1 MHMNLNLHE
10 YRSEKPVDRRQM
22 TALKSIMADKGV
34 NFKSAS
40 AHLRRP
46 DEYTVILDVGAI
58 PEEQSVRIVSAI
70 RGLLGGIGFQ
80 EVDRTLLSDEHA
92 EKTIAEDRTPHE
104 PQN

>member
-1 MHMNLNLHE
+1 MNGNLHE

-34 NFKSAS
+34 DFQSA
-40 AHLRRP
+40 AKHLMRP
-46 DEYTVILDVGAI
+46 DEYTVMLDVTDI

-80 EVDRTLLSDEHA
+80 EVDRAMQSDDPA
-92 EKTIAEDRTPHE
+92 ERTITEERTPYE
-104 PQN
+104 PGN